1 MAKSYYA
8 IFDTP
13 SVQKELP
20 DHTHD
25 YAGKWADVLQCVVI
39 FVLLSAHDSEQSDFM
54 NRVASHKLL
63 DDLPQFKALLQKF
76 LTDEIMAMSDVKAE
90 HETQMKAQEAV
101 FPADNPVR
109 VTRNPTERPL
119 PL

>member
-1 MAKSYYA
+1 M
-8 IFDTP
+8 TVP
-13 SVQKELP
+13 
-20 DHTHD
+20 
-25 YAGKWADVLQCVVI
+25 
-39 FVLLSAHDSEQSDFM
+39 
-54 NRVASHKLL
+54 
-63 DDLPQFKALLQKF
+63 ALLQKF

-90 HETQMKAQEAV
+90 HETQMKAQKAV